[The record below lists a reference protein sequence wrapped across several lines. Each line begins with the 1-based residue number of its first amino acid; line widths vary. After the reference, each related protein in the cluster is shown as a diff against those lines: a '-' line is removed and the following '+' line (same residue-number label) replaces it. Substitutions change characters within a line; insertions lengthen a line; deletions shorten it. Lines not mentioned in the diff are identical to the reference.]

1 MNEKRRSNKLSPGNE
16 CTHVVASTSVS
27 ASPAPASSTSSVT
40 PSKLRTRPAR
50 GLHLSRNP
58 EDLMIPVSVFCK
70 AFPFHFLCDSNL
82 CLLQI
87 GSGKIPFPSSPS
99 ASLSLLSCLLLHAFL
114 FLLQEQLL

>member
-1 MNEKRRSNKLSPGNE
+1 MNEKRRSNKLSPGND
-16 CTHVVASTSVS
+16 CTNVVASTSVS
-27 ASPAPASSTSSVT
+27 ASPAPTSSTSSVT

-82 CLLQI
+82 CILQI
-87 GSGKIPFPSSPS
+87 GSGKKNKLFFYFISRV
-99 ASLSLLSCLLLHAFL
+99 LSLVACVLYLHF
-114 FLLQEQLL
+114 